1 MIEAQPDEYQAPEPL
16 PQAQPQATED
26 RAEKKRRAERERY
39 ARNKAAQGKGRAPKA
54 QPQPQPQA
62 QPQPQPESV
71 ELPGDHGAQSMKLS
85 KREAQALL
93 AQVFSLPASML
104 EPQIFGCQLIPG
116 KVAHVKITGDLSI
129 PVDIPEHL
137 ETTRKAAIEGLAVL
151 LDGTELDPRWVAA
164 GMVAV
169 HSLNVSVLYYQ
180 LSQLQKRERAAAA
193 GAGAGF
199 PETEQPTE
207 SGAA

>member
-1 MIEAQPDEYQAPEPL
+1 MSEPAADEYQAPDL
-16 PQAQPQATED
+16 QPPTGSAPKPRVKKTE
-26 RAEKKRRAERERY
+26 AEKAEDKRRRERERY
-39 ARNKAAQGKGRAPKA
+39 QRSKGQQAPQA
-54 QPQPQPQA
+54 SQQPQQQA
-62 QPQPQPESV
+62 PAPEPESV
-71 ELPGDHGAQSMKLS
+71 ELPGDHGPQSMKLS

-169 HSLNVSVLYYQ
+169 HSLNVGVLYYQ
-180 LSQLQKRERAAAA
+180 LSQMQQRERRAAAA
-193 GAGAGF
+193 AAAAEPDAVS
-199 PETEQPTE
+199 PE
-207 SGAA
+207 AAA